1 MAVKEKIFVS
11 FSKKQIFN
19 RRNITKD
26 GKQMTLLSIQFPKS
40 SKFSDYYIDMNQ
52 SFVYPSHFSNNMACI
67 TFFKEQKITIRR
79 YDKVKKEQE
88 QETLSA
94 EQVQKEFNSW
104 KSKTAS
110 DDKKEEKDL
119 SDVENNENYENI
131 EI

>member
-1 MAVKEKIFVS
+1 MAKDEKIFIS

-26 GKQMTLLSIQFPKS
+26 GNQMTLVSIQFPKS
-40 SKFSDYYIDMNQ
+40 SKFSGYYIDMNQ
-52 SFVYPSHFSNNMACI
+52 SFVYQSHFSNNMACV
-67 TFFKEQKITIRR
+67 TFFKEQKVTLRK

-88 QETLSA
+88 QKTLSA

-104 KSKTAS
+104 KTKTAS

-119 SDVENNENYENI
+119 SDVETNENYENI